1 MNISGRIH
9 KILAINDY
17 IISVVIKKSR
27 NKQPYF
33 AAVLFY
39 YQMSDVIK
47 EHYKEADFVK
57 IWFRVRSNQRILNDG
72 TEKYYTDLI
81 GEQILLVKRE
91 GLKIEKVYNE
101 MGLPTP
107 NTYVDSSSG
116 EVITRHNLK
125 NEIRKNSNN

>member
-9 KILAINDY
+9 KILTINDY
-17 IISVVIKKSR
+17 IISVVLKKSR
-27 NKQPYF
+27 NKSPYF
-33 AAVLFY
+33 VSLLFY

-47 EHYKEADFVK
+47 EHYKESDFVK
-57 IWFRVRSNQRILNDG
+57 IWFRVRSNQRISNG

-91 GLKIEKVYNE
+91 GRQIEKVYNE

-125 NEIRKNSNN
+125 EEIRKNSL

>member
-1 MNISGRIH
+1 MNVSGRIY

-17 IISVVIKKSR
+17 IISVVLKKSR
-27 NKQPYF
+27 NKSPYF
-33 AAVLFY
+33 VSVLFY

-47 EHYKEADFVK
+47 EHYKESDFVK
-57 IWFRVRSNQRILNDG
+57 IWFRVRSNQRISNG
-72 TEKYYTDLI
+72 TEKYYTDII

-125 NEIRKNSNN
+125 EEIRKNSI